1 MIKMELDSL
10 IQIFG
15 SAGVTFYIM
24 WLWLKSVQEEKN
36 GVIRRLEVERENRVN
51 ELKEIIPLL
60 NDASKGLQEVIK
72 SNQENSDEV
81 INEIITHIDNK
92 IAEITKNCNK

>member
-1 MIKMELDSL
+1 MELDSL

-36 GVIRRLEVERENRVN
+36 GVIKRLEVERENRVN

-81 INEIITHIDNK
+81 VNEIITHIDNK

>member
-1 MIKMELDSL
+1 MELDSL

-36 GVIRRLEVERENRVN
+36 GVIRRLEAERENRVN

-81 INEIITHIDNK
+81 VNEIIAHIDSK
-92 IAEITKNCNK
+92 ITEITKNCNK

>member
-1 MIKMELDSL
+1 MELDSL

>member
-1 MIKMELDSL
+1 MELDSL

-36 GVIRRLEVERENRVN
+36 GVIRRLEIERESRVN
-51 ELKEIIPLL
+51 ELKEIIPIL

-72 SNQENSDEV
+72 SNQENSDDV
-81 INEIITHIDNK
+81 VNEIITHIDNK
-92 IAEITKNCNK
+92 ISEIIKNCK